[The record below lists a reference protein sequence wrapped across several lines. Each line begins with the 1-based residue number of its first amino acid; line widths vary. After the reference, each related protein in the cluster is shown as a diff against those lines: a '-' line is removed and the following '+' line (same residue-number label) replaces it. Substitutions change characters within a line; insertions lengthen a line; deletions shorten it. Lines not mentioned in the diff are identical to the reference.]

1 MQLPNGRL
9 GLSLRLGLVGSDEME
24 AGFGLVDGA
33 GAGVVGQS
41 GADWSEAPLKGAIE
55 RTTSL
60 TSCRLP

>member
-1 MQLPNGRL
+1 
-9 GLSLRLGLVGSDEME
+9 ME
-24 AGFGLVDGA
+24 AGVGLVDGA
-33 GAGVVGQS
+33 EAGVVGQS